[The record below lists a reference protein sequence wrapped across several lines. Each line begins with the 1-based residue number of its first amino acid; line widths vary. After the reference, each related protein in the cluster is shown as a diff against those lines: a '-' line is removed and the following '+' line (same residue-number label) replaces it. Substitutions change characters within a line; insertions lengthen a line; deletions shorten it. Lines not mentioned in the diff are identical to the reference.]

1 MERGYTAI
9 ELVLTLGVLTFLGLV
24 ALGMILLVVWAV

>member
-1 MERGYTAI
+1 MKPGYTVI

-24 ALGMILLVVWAV
+24 ALGVILLVVWAV